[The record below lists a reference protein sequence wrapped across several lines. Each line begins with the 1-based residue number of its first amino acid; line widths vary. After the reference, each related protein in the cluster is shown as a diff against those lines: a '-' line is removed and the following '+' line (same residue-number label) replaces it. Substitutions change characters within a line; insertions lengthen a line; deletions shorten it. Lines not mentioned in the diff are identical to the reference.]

1 MDDACK
7 SLNDSSWGINHLTL
21 HGLWPKFA
29 KTEDGNDWPQNCW
42 QSESTKSEALDIRMR
57 V

>member
-21 HGLWPKFA
+21 HGLWPQFA

-42 QSESTKSEALDIRMR
+42 QSESTWSVVLGIRMR
-57 V
+57 F